1 MSTAVPA
8 AASEAPDAGANS
20 AEQTTTEVA
29 IIAAAAAVAAT
40 ITDPPANAA
49 ELRRQRGAAGRALE
63 KEVAAA
69 TRQERAHE
77 RLLDQEARR
86 AAATALDG
94 DRVAQQVTVDE
105 LHESRRRSEEAGR
118 ALQRD
123 CARRLREAKAKA
135 ARKSAAA
142 WATAAPVASESTE
155 VRARIDSFLDKPL
168 PAAAATAPSASAA
181 RPPRDLE
188 ASFLGRFGKLLDEY
202 EECAEPLR
210 GIVEEADASND
221 AFEEMLGGA
230 EPAVPARAPEE
241 GGAAARRR
249 RRAAAGGAKR
259 RPASGGGGADTSM
272 MTHPASACRAPPRLD
287 RGAHTFSRVPRMS
300 PSGTCR
306 MAAGALTHAAGGG
319 AARGRPGSAP
329 PGAENARANG
339 GGGGGAAPSAP
350 RCRRRRPRTRCGT
363 SGGPWRVGARPRRV
377 AYDGAAR
384 RPAPPRLGA
393 RVRPG
398 GAAAGRLR
406 LSSAAARSTTA
417 TAASAT
423 TRTTTSSAAPSTR
436 SVAAATRR
444 RRRRREARR
453 RRHVCAQA
461 ASDGG
466 GRRADRPQRAAR
478 EHVWEL
484 PRDSEGLRAA
494 AGAPPR
500 RAPRGCGCG
509 RAQAGCGRAEAAGRV
524 MLMGARD
531 GGMRTTL

>member
-1 MSTAVPA
+1 MST
-8 AASEAPDAGANS
+8 EQTTTEAGANS
-20 AEQTTTEVA
+20 AEQTTTEAA
-29 IIAAAAAVAAT
+29 ITAAAAAVAAT

-49 ELRRQRGAAGRALE
+49 ELRRQRGAARRALE

-94 DRVAQQVTVDE
+94 DRAAQQVTVDE

-142 WATAAPVASESTE
+142 WAPAAPVASESTE

-241 GGAAARRR
+241 GGAAAT
-249 RRAAAGGAKR
+249 AAAAARPPAAQRR

-300 PSGTCR
+300 PSGTMPH
-306 MAAGALTHAAGGG
+306 MAAGALTHAAAGAGGG
-319 AARGRPGSAP
+319 ARPRPSSAP

-339 GGGGGAAPSAP
+339 GGGGAAPKRATVPAATPSDPLGAHE
-350 RCRRRRPRTRCGT
+350 RRPFGASAQGLVAWRAMAPPA
-363 SGGPWRVGARPRRV
+363 GP
-377 AYDGAAR
+377 R
-384 RPAPPRLGA
+384 RPASA
-393 RVRPG
+393 RACGPG
-398 GAAAGRLR
+398 GSRRGPIEIVECCGEEYDGYCCKRHHPDDDVECCSLHSKRPRPQPAAA
-406 LSSAAARSTTA
+406 AAAA
-417 TAASAT
+417 K
-423 TRTTTSSAAPSTR
+423 
-436 SVAAATRR
+436 
-444 RRRRREARR
+444 
-453 RRHVCAQA
+453 
-461 ASDGG
+461 
-466 GRRADRPQRAAR
+466 
-478 EHVWEL
+478 
-484 PRDSEGLRAA
+484 RAA
-494 AGAPPR
+494 AGTFARKPRLTAVGAVPTGHNER
-500 RAPRGCGCG
+500 RASTFGSSHLIRRGFVPPPE
-509 RAQAGCGRAEAAGRV
+509 RRRAELHAAGAAAE
-524 MLMGARD
+524 LKLGAAELKLQD
-531 GGMRTTL
+531 A